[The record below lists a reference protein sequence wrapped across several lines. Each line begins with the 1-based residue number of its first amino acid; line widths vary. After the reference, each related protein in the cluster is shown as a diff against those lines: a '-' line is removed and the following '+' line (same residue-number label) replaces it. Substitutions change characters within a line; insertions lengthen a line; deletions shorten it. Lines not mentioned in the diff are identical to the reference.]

1 MLLPERCL
9 LIDWRGI
16 SCETPR
22 DPSHGDLATNAAM
35 VLAKRAGMKPRDLAE
50 AISTGLSAVEGVAA
64 VDIAGP
70 EFINLKLEKRLWQDR
85 IDDILAAGENW
96 GKSDIGKGKTVNVEY
111 VSANPTGP
119 LHAAHAR
126 GAIIGDSLAALLEWA
141 GYTVT
146 REYYINDAGNQ
157 VDTLARSAHLRYR
170 EALGEEIGT
179 IPEGF
184 YPGDYLKDV
193 GQAFAAAHG
202 DAWRDKPEA
211 EWLPVIGAFTIDA
224 MMADIKNDLRN
235 LGIDM
240 DVFSSERA
248 LVDNGAVDHAVKT
261 LDEKGL
267 IYHGVLEPPQRQNPR
282 RLGAA

>member
-1 MLLPERCL
+1 MNIYHYFETEISSILNGLVAAGTLPADL
-9 LIDWRGI
+9 DHAGI

-70 EFINLKLEKRLWQDR
+70 GFINLKLEKRLWQDR

-141 GYTVT
+141 KYSH

-157 VDTLARSAHLRYR
+157 VIRWPGRRICGIAKHLAKKSARS
-170 EALGEEIGT
+170 
-179 IPEGF
+179 PSF

-193 GQAFAAAHG
+193 GQAFAAAHVMPG
-202 DAWRDKPEA
+202 VTSRKQ
-211 EWLPVIGAFTIDA
+211 
-224 MMADIKNDLRN
+224 
-235 LGIDM
+235 
-240 DVFSSERA
+240 
-248 LVDNGAVDHAVKT
+248 NGCLLSGHS
-261 LDEKGL
+261 
-267 IYHGVLEPPQRQNPR
+267 PSMP
-282 RLGAA
+282 